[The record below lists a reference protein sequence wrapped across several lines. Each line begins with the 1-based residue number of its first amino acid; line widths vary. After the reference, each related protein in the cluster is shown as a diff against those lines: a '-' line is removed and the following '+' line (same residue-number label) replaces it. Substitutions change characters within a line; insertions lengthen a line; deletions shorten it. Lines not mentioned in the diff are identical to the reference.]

1 MEHQGEP
8 SCILGQAEG
17 GAERE
22 WENPMNKSG
31 QAAVRALR
39 HPPPRFFFPRKDPA
53 VPTLRHLLS
62 ATLATSLLLT
72 SATAEARF
80 GKRSTSDSSSSDDKE
95 EKKEKKERR
104 ESRHEATPVGS
115 SDSGSSRRHEAT
127 PVDSRD
133 DDDSESG
140 SGSSYSGGS
149 GSSYSGSTR
158 RVTVVAVSHDH
169 TPVYPYAYT
178 PRVEQQAEPRSP
190 IMVRMGLEGQAMG
203 GGSAF
208 VLNLGLEGKRW
219 GVGGAMTGLTLPT
232 DDGTEGEDT
241 LQLYSAHLTYAV
253 YSSDHGRLRLE
264 GGVAMAKAPDVTF
277 IGPSIAASFERCLV
291 GALDLE
297 GRAQLVPVP
306 YTQLDAQAGMALHM
320 GVLTVRGGWR
330 WLLLNDRGVVD
341 GETHEDVFAGP
352 YAGIGL
358 AF

>member
-1 MEHQGEP
+1 M
-8 SCILGQAEG
+8 
-17 GAERE
+17 
-22 WENPMNKSG
+22 
-31 QAAVRALR
+31 
-39 HPPPRFFFPRKDPA
+39 
-53 VPTLRHLLS
+53 PTFRHLLS

-95 EKKEKKERR
+95 EKKERK

-115 SDSGSSRRHEAT
+115 SRSDSDSGGSRRHEAT
-127 PVDSRD
+127 PVDS
-133 DDDSESG
+133 SGESG

-158 RVTVVAVSHDH
+158 RVTVVSVSHDH
-169 TPVYPYAYT
+169 TPVYAYT
-178 PRVEQQAEPRSP
+178 PRVERQAEPRSP
-190 IMVRMGLEGQAMG
+190 VMVRMGLEGQAMG

-232 DDGTEGEDT
+232 DDGTEGEDK

-291 GALDLE
+291 GNLDLE

-330 WLLLNDRGVVD
+330 WLLLNDRGVLD

-358 AF
+358 TF

>member
-1 MEHQGEP
+1 
-8 SCILGQAEG
+8 
-17 GAERE
+17 
-22 WENPMNKSG
+22 
-31 QAAVRALR
+31 
-39 HPPPRFFFPRKDPA
+39 

-80 GKRSTSDSSSSDDKE
+80 GKRSSSDSSDDKE
-95 EKKEKKERR
+95 EKKERR

-115 SDSGSSRRHEAT
+115 SRSDGDSGSSRRHEAT
-127 PVDSRD
+127 PVDSGD
-133 DDDSESG
+133 DDDSGSG

-149 GSSYSGSTR
+149 GSSYSRNTR
-158 RVTVVAVSHDH
+158 SVTVVSVSHDH
-169 TPVYPYAYT
+169 TPTYPYAYR
-178 PRVEQQAEPRSP
+178 PQVEQQAERRSP
-190 IMVRMGLEGQAMG
+190 IMVRMGLEGQALG
-203 GGSAF
+203 GGSVLA
-208 VLNLGLEGKRW
+208 LNLGLEGKRW
-219 GVGGAMTGLTLPT
+219 GVGGATSTLTLPT
-232 DDGTEGEDT
+232 DDGTEGEDKIN
-241 LQLYSAHLTYAV
+241 LYSAHLTYAV

-277 IGPSIAASFERCLV
+277 IGPSLAASFERCLI
-291 GALDLE
+291 GNLDVE

-358 AF
+358 HF

>member
-1 MEHQGEP
+1 M
-8 SCILGQAEG
+8 
-17 GAERE
+17 
-22 WENPMNKSG
+22 
-31 QAAVRALR
+31 
-39 HPPPRFFFPRKDPA
+39 
-53 VPTLRHLLS
+53 PTLRHLLS

-80 GKRSTSDSSSSDDKE
+80 GKRSTSDSSDDKKE
-95 EKKEKKERR
+95 EKKERK
-104 ESRHEATPVGS
+104 ESRHEATPVGWS
-115 SDSGSSRRHEAT
+115 SSSSSGSSRRHEAT
-127 PVDSRD
+127 PVDSSD

-158 RVTVVAVSHDH
+158 SVTVVSVSHDH
-169 TPVYPYAYT
+169 TPMYPYAYN
-178 PRVEQQAEPRSP
+178 PRVEQQAEPERRSP
-190 IMVRMGLEGQAMG
+190 IMVRLGLEGQALG
-203 GGSAF
+203 GGSVLA
-208 VLNLGLEGKRW
+208 LNLGLEGKRW
-219 GVGGAMTGLTLPT
+219 GVGGAASSFTLPT
-232 DDGTEGEDT
+232 DDGTEGEDK
-241 LQLYSAHLTYAV
+241 LNLYAAHLTYAV
-253 YSSDHGRLRLE
+253 YASDHGRLRLE

-291 GALDLE
+291 GALDVE

-341 GETHEDVFAGP
+341 GETHEDVFTGP

>member
-1 MEHQGEP
+1 
-8 SCILGQAEG
+8 
-17 GAERE
+17 
-22 WENPMNKSG
+22 
-31 QAAVRALR
+31 
-39 HPPPRFFFPRKDPA
+39 

-80 GKRSTSDSSSSDDKE
+80 GKRSTSDSSSSEDKE
-95 EKKEKKERR
+95 EKKERR

-115 SDSGSSRRHEAT
+115 SRSDSDSGSSRRHEAT
-127 PVDSRD
+127 PVDS
-133 DDDSESG
+133 SGESG

-158 RVTVVAVSHDH
+158 RVTVVSVSHDH
-169 TPVYPYAYT
+169 TPVYAYT

-190 IMVRMGLEGQAMG
+190 VMVRMGLEGQAMG

-208 VLNLGLEGKRW
+208 ALNLGLEGKRW

-232 DDGTEGEDT
+232 DDGTAGEDK

-291 GALDLE
+291 GSLDLE

-320 GVLTVRGGWR
+320 GPLTVRGGWR

-358 AF
+358 HF